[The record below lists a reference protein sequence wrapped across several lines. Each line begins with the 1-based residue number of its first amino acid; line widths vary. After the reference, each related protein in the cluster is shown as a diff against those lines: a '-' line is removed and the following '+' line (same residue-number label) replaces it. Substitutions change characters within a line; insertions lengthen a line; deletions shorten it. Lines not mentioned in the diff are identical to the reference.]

1 MNDICTVR
9 IAQRKGIAV
18 IINQKSAHIDFFLT
32 LIASI

>member
-18 IINQKSAHIDFFLT
+18 IINQTAYIDFFLT